1 MYGVMEVILLEN
13 SGWLYLHCSVALL
26 VHFPF
31 SFSNFFKL
39 VAAVKTEPETLSIL
53 NLHDNQ

>member
-1 MYGVMEVILLEN
+1 MYGVLEGILLEH
-13 SGWLYLHCSVALL
+13 SGWLHLHCSIALL

-31 SFSNFFKL
+31 SFPNFFTL
-39 VAAVKTEPETLSIL
+39 VAVVRTEPETLSIL